1 MPLSIQNPLLV
12 LEHVNYVEQENSEA
26 LDVFSEKLEVEGR
39 SLWQDARRRFV
50 HNRAAITS
58 LVILMLIT
66 LFVILAPML
75 AQFTYEDT
83 DWGDDVSRS

>member
-66 LFVILAPML
+66 LFVFWL
-75 AQFTYEDT
+75 QC
-83 DWGDDVSRS
+83 SRSLPMRIRIGG